1 MADPLGSWQPHPD
14 AWVLVLLLGGGYL
27 YALAI
32 WGHRY
37 APGQRATTRRQRR
50 WFLAGLAVLWLGA
63 DWPIHHVA
71 DTLFSVHMLQH
82 MLFSLVAAPLLILGM
97 PGWLLRKLLAPK
109 PVLATFRFLTQP
121 VIALLLFNG
130 WVAAYHWPVL
140 VNLSVHN
147 DLVHFVTHVV
157 WVVTAVIM
165 WWPVLSPLPELPH
178 LSYPARGA
186 YLFAQ
191 SLVPTVPASFLTFSH
206 TTIYSAYATA
216 PSLWWGISPLAD
228 QQWAGLLMK
237 IGGGLLLWGVIA
249 VLFFRWAKE
258 EETGG
263 PDFLYW
269 RDLEPE
275 LQQSTLGTTSGEP
288 TGEA

>member
-1 MADPLGSWQPHPD
+1 MTNPLAGWQPHPD

-32 WGHRY
+32 WGPTL
-37 APGQRATTRRQRR
+37 APGRKAATRRQRL
-50 WFLAGLAVLWLGA
+50 WFLAGVLVLWLGA
-63 DWPIHHVA
+63 DWPIHHIA

-82 MLFSLVAAPLLILGM
+82 MLFSLVAAPMLILGT
-97 PGWLLRKLLAPK
+97 PGWLLRKLLSPK
-109 PVLATFRFLTQP
+109 PVFAAFSFLTKP
-121 VIALLLFNG
+121 LIALLLFNG

-140 VNLSVHN
+140 VNASVSN
-147 DLVHFVTHVV
+147 DLVHFAAHAV
-157 WVVTAVIM
+157 WVVTAVLM

-178 LSYPARGA
+178 LSYPSRGA

-191 SLVPTVPASFLTFSH
+191 SLVPTVPASFLTFSERS
-206 TTIYSAYATA
+206 IYSVYATA
-216 PSLWWGISPLAD
+216 PELWGISPLDD

-237 IGGGLLLWGVIA
+237 IGGGLILWGVIA
-249 VLFFRWAKE
+249 VLFFRWAHE

-263 PDFLYW
+263 PDHLYW
-269 RDLEPE
+269 RDLEME
-275 LQQSTLGTTSGEP
+275 LTDTATGST